1 MIYSIKTCCK
11 NEHAACNTFYNMVC
25 SQNLVVN
32 TSLAELGA
40 LKEKIGDEIFLGRN
54 KFEKKVIYSFKEFA
68 N

>member
-1 MIYSIKTCCK
+1 
-11 NEHAACNTFYNMVC
+11 MVC